1 MLYSGRYGNLM
12 VRINDTLLLVR
23 LLIMKQHYQKSHDR
37 VKLDVKP
44 VNITVY
50 NIYFVTTAVL
60 SLVLNFALYI
70 LGPIA

>member
-1 MLYSGRYGNLM
+1 
-12 VRINDTLLLVR
+12 
-23 LLIMKQHYQKSHDR
+23 MKQLYQKSHDR

-60 SLVLNFALYI
+60 SLVVNFALYI
-70 LGPIA
+70 LVPRRIPVLQ

>member
-1 MLYSGRYGNLM
+1 
-12 VRINDTLLLVR
+12 
-23 LLIMKQHYQKSHDR
+23 MKQLYQKSHDR

-70 LGPIA
+70 LVPRRKPVLQQRTCTLYLNTIIAEI

>member
-1 MLYSGRYGNLM
+1 
-12 VRINDTLLLVR
+12 
-23 LLIMKQHYQKSHDR
+23 MKQLYQKSHDR

-70 LGPIA
+70 LGPVVEVIIIIARRNFLATI

>member
-1 MLYSGRYGNLM
+1 
-12 VRINDTLLLVR
+12 
-23 LLIMKQHYQKSHDR
+23 MKQLYQKSHDR

-44 VNITVY
+44 VNNITVY

-70 LGPIA
+70 LAPGRKPVLQ

>member
-1 MLYSGRYGNLM
+1 
-12 VRINDTLLLVR
+12 
-23 LLIMKQHYQKSHDR
+23 MKQLYQKSHGR

-70 LGPIA
+70 LGPVVEVIIIIARRNFLATI